1 MKDIIKILKGILVIV
16 VLTLLATLVNEKST
30 FGARDIIQANLSKGL
45 RTVKITEEKIKIDDE
60 ESIVESVSISPISIE
75 LNLNGKNPNNG
86 YVDFKVFDKSGS
98 EIFLSGGSNMSSK
111 TKATYVWTFMEPVD
125 INAINKIV
133 IEGNEIILK
142 N

>member
-1 MKDIIKILKGILVIV
+1 M
-16 VLTLLATLVNEKST
+16 E
-30 FGARDIIQANLSKGL
+30 
-45 RTVKITEEKIKIDDE
+45 
-60 ESIVESVSISPISIE
+60 
-75 LNLNGKNPNNG
+75 NGKNPNNG
-86 YVDFKVFDKSGS
+86 YVNLKVFDKSGR

-133 IEGNEIILK
+133 IEGNEIMLK